1 MDKIVLGEE
10 QLQALDLMKEFI
22 SSNVTAFSL
31 IGSAGTGKTLLIN
44 ELLKWIKANNIG
56 YVLCAPTNKA
66 GLVLREVTK
75 DENVTT
81 IHKLLTLTPNLEIFE
96 LDFN

>member
-31 IGSAGTGKTLLIN
+31 IGSAGTGSLIFFIFSIW
-44 ELLKWIKANNIG
+44 LFKNI
-56 YVLCAPTNKA
+56 C
-66 GLVLREVTK
+66 
-75 DENVTT
+75 
-81 IHKLLTLTPNLEIFE
+81 LTLHS
-96 LDFN
+96 